1 MIEFVL
7 SGEVGDDGMAF
18 SQGEGV
24 LGVHNGRHFLH
35 GVDLGELFTAILSNG
50 KETSILAI
58 LV

>member
-35 GVDLGELFTAILSNG
+35 GVDGWVLLG
-50 KETSILAI
+50 KM
-58 LV
+58 LVY